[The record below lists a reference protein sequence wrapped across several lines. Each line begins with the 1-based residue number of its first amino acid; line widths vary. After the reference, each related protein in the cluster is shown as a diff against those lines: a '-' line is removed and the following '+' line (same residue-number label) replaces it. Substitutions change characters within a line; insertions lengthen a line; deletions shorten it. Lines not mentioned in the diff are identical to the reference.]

1 MVFYFYITHNV
12 YENPTENRINVTAID
27 YSTSECIQFYCT
39 DCTAIPRGSDKDF
52 KGLSFHILFSWI
64 NVVNIS

>member
-27 YSTSECIQFYCT
+27 YSTSECIQF
-39 DCTAIPRGSDKDF
+39 
-52 KGLSFHILFSWI
+52 
-64 NVVNIS
+64 